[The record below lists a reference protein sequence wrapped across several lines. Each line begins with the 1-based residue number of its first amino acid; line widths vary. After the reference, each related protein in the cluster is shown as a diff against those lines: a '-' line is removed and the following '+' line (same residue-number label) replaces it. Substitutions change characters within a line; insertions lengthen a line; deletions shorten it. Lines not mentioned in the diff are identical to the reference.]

1 MSGTLKNTCVNEFTG
16 TLLINDQGGSD
27 PDGYATWLCGG
38 KQTCNDNYFCG
49 KGNSNPN
56 SGVNNFDNIMWSFL
70 NIYQVVSGEGWSD
83 TSVFFQKAYNEY
95 SFLIFFGIVFIGQY
109 FLLNLLLAV
118 ITASFSE
125 THEVE

>member
-1 MSGTLKNTCVNEFTG
+1 
-16 TLLINDQGGSD
+16 
-27 PDGYATWLCGG
+27 
-38 KQTCNDNYFCG
+38 
-49 KGNSNPN
+49 
-56 SGVNNFDNIMWSFL
+56 MWSFL

-83 TSVFFQKAYNEY
+83 TSVFFQKSYNEY

-125 THEVE
+125 THEIE